1 MKSYKPGYALSSL
14 FSFTF
19 AIIWFGIALIPPIL
33 FSEDKELWLKVGV
46 SLILIFLC
54 ADISICLL
62 INLIS
67 KSFTKA
73 YIKMD
78 DKAIYD
84 GNRCILINDI
94 IRVKY
99 DNGDTWTRNSKVNVL
114 VIYGKENSC
123 FYIERPSFMLM
134 VRLKKICKDK
144 FIIKHLYRTLF
155 LYPIIAFIL
164 GFVLFYFFG
173 R

>member
-46 SLILIFLC
+46 SLILIFSC
-54 ADISICLL
+54 AAISICLL

-99 DNGDTWTRNSKVNVL
+99 DNGDTWTRHIKINVL

-123 FYIERPSFMLM
+123 IYIERPAFMLM

-144 FIIKHLYRTLF
+144 FIIKNIYRALF
-155 LYPIIAFIL
+155 LFPVIAFIL
-164 GFVLFYFFG
+164 GFVLFFFG